1 MGKILNKSL
10 SKDDKKEGILKRLE
24 NIKNKIDQLL
34 HRFNT
39 TNKIPKNKTNSQSK
53 KLIYNVEYSFAK
65 PRNINDIKKYCQ
77 YFITRFYVKS
87 NGRVS

>member
-34 HRFNT
+34 NRFNT
-39 TNKIPKNKTNSQSK
+39 TKKIPKNKTNSQSK
-53 KLIYNVEYSFAK
+53 KFSFAK
-65 PRNINDIKKYCQ
+65 LRNISDIKKYCQ